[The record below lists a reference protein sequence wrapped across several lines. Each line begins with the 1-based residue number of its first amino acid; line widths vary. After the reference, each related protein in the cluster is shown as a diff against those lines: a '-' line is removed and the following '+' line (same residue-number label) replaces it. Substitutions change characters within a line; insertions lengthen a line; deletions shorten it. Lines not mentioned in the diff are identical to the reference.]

1 MVTEKHLCKTDS
13 KYISHEAVDF
23 VLKRQKYNCNGCR
36 VPFGPPNPV
45 DYYAKLKT
53 PRNEGGGYHSEND
66 KNIDFGN
73 IYVVCG
79 SCYKED
85 TAAEKKSFYIHREK
99 LKIYE
104 RWMENNN
111 WTKKN
116 GKHNFSRLVR
126 LGLESLTDEEWFKP
140 LILEMELKMEKNE
153 KYAHSFIDLMRIYND
168 SKGDGLDF
176 AHNAAE
182 YFKNYVPSWE
192 KKETDEEIDAK
203 YEGEHMRK
211 FFKGLRDEE
220 IQIIL
225 TNKSNGWGNYSD
237 ISIE

>member
-1 MVTEKHLCKTDS
+1 MVTEEQLCRTDS
-13 KYISHEAVDF
+13 KYISHEAVDY
-23 VLKRQKYNCNGCR
+23 VLKRQKYKCNGCG
-36 VPFGPPNPV
+36 VWFGPPNPV
-45 DYYAKLKT
+45 DYYAKLKK

-66 KNIDFGN
+66 KIDFDN

-79 SCYKED
+79 SCYEEATK
-85 TAAEKKSFYIHREK
+85 AEKKSFYIHKEK

-104 RWMENNN
+104 RWMDNNN

-116 GKHNFSRLVR
+116 GKHNLSRLVR
-126 LGLESLTDEEWFKP
+126 LGLESLTDSEWFEP
-140 LILEMELKMEKNE
+140 LIGEMEEQVKRSEE
-153 KYAHSFIDLMRIYND
+153 YVHSFIDLMQIYND

-182 YFKNYVPSWE
+182 YFKNYVHSWE

-203 YEGEHMRK
+203 WEDKRLRK
-211 FFKGLRDEE
+211 LLKDIRDRE